1 MSELNSILQDI
12 NEARIDI
19 SSSNKYD
26 EVIDLYKLITIKLL
40 ISCESTFYKICI
52 TNNLKIN
59 LKSNVIYDHLNIF
72 LQRLLLD
79 LTQNNFTQDINQ
91 AISQIN
97 KSCEEN
103 SVNVIYDK
111 LFFLIDN
118 FYNTFDRS
126 KLISKNYEK
135 YKNYIVKSIINFF
148 KSNTV
153 EIIQLIKDKKYKWK
167 GDYSLSKVDSELN
180 SSSSSSSNTKMSSQ
194 SIEEESE
201 SSGKKTDPE
210 SESESE
216 SESKS
221 DSESN
226 SES

>member
-26 EVIDLYKLITIKLL
+26 EVIELYKLITVKLI

-52 TNNLKIN
+52 TNSLKIN

-135 YKNYIVKSIINFF
+135 YKKYIVKSIINFF

-180 SSSSSSSNTKMSSQ
+180 SLSSSNTKISSQ
-194 SIEEESE
+194 SIEEESSDSE
-201 SSGKKTDPE
+201 SSNKRTESK
-210 SESESE
+210 SESESD
-216 SESKS
+216 S
-221 DSESN
+221 DSESEL
-226 SES
+226 ES